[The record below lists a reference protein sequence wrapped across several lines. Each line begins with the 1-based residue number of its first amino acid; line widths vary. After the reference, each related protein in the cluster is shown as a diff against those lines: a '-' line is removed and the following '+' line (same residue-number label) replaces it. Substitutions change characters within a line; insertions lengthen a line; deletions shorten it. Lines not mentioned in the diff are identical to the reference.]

1 MSEGNPIDAIF
12 RDRLYDH
19 SMEPPMHLWGAVEAR
34 RAAQVKQEN
43 RRKLGFWL
51 LSAALLLCIGGAVLI
66 WFAKQPVDSVE
77 SVVPAPVQTDAPV
90 AHSQQS
96 PDNTTLH
103 KVDLKQVETA
113 SAANLSVKNSSSNKE
128 LLADQEIALAKNNV
142 VKPENNAS
150 GFQSRF
156 KSGHTTAPN
165 PISVPEQPGT
175 SLVSDK
181 TATSTSP
188 DQPTANQATT
198 SATNDLESPISTE
211 DIQHLTGFSS
221 IDSKTYTVV
230 YEPSLGLDGGRPLTL
245 PLPKGWRVYG
255 ELFGAV
261 DVPTRILEAREP
273 EFELYRQAREQSETV
288 QTGQRMSLRFS
299 MISMDGIAVRSGL
312 SYGIHR
318 ETFNYQ
324 QVKQNNSFQTIDIPV
339 ILGYERNNVGKFTLS
354 ANAGVYVNMAFN
366 QNGSFLSP
374 DLNKVLEFSSNKP
387 DAYPAF
393 RNHLGLSWYGS
404 VAASYPI
411 TPRLRLVIEPYV
423 LRNSGSFTANDY
435 AIDQRYQNWGIN
447 IGIRK
452 KINKYI
458 YFVKP

>member
-12 RDRLYDH
+12 RDRLHDH
-19 SMEPPMHLWGAVEAR
+19 SMESPMHLWGALEAR

-51 LSAALLLCIGGAVLI
+51 LSAVLLLCISGAVLI
-66 WFAKQPVDSVE
+66 WLTQKPTDSAGNTA
-77 SVVPAPVQTDAPV
+77 PAPTQSDEPV
-90 AHSQQS
+90 AQIQKS
-96 PDNTTLH
+96 PSNSGQLNA
-103 KVDLKQVETA
+103 DLKGVETS
-113 SAANLSVKNSSSNKE
+113 SAANLSLKNPGSKAE
-128 LLADQEIALAKNNV
+128 LLADQEIDLAKNKV
-142 VKPENNAS
+142 VGTGHKAS
-150 GFQSRF
+150 GSQPRS
-156 KSGHTTAPN
+156 KSGHTPAPN
-165 PISVPEQPGT
+165 SILALEQPAA

-181 TATSTSP
+181 TSASIHA
-188 DQPTANQATT
+188 DQSTANQVM
-198 SATNDLESPISTE
+198 SSETNDTESPVVVE
-211 DIQHLTGFSS
+211 NIQHLTDFSS
-221 IDSKTYTVV
+221 IDSKAYSVV

-245 PLPKGWRVYG
+245 QLPKGWRVYG

-261 DVPTRILEAREP
+261 DVPTRTLKAREP
-273 EFELYRQAREQSETV
+273 EFESYLQAREQSETV
-288 QTGQRMSLRFS
+288 QMGQRMALRFS
-299 MISMDGIAVRSGL
+299 MISIDGIAIRSGL
-312 SYGIHR
+312 SYSIHR

-324 QVKQNNSFQTIDIPV
+324 QVKQNNRFQTIDIPV

-366 QNGSFLSP
+366 QHGSFLSP

>member
-12 RDRLYDH
+12 RDRLHDH
-19 SMEPPMHLWGAVEAR
+19 SMESPMHLWGALEAR

-51 LSAALLLCIGGAVLI
+51 LSAALLLCISGAVLI
-66 WFAKQPVDSVE
+66 WLTQKPTDSTGNTT
-77 SVVPAPVQTDAPV
+77 PAPTQADAPV
-90 AHSQQS
+90 AQIQKSS
-96 PDNTTLH
+96 SNG
-103 KVDLKQVETA
+103 VERIADLKEVETSSTA
-113 SAANLSVKNSSSNKE
+113 KLSVKNPVSKEE
-128 LLADQEIALAKNNV
+128 LLADQEIALAKNKV
-142 VKPENNAS
+142 VGTGRNAS
-150 GFQSRF
+150 GSQPRS
-156 KSGHTTAPN
+156 KSGHTPAPN
-165 PISVPEQPGT
+165 SILALEQAAA

-181 TATSTSP
+181 TAASTYA
-188 DQPTANQATT
+188 DQSTANQVVSSETNEMISPDVTEAT
-198 SATNDLESPISTE
+198 E
-211 DIQHLTGFSS
+211 HLTDFSS
-221 IDSKTYTVV
+221 IDSKTYAIV

-261 DVPTRILEAREP
+261 DVPTRTLKAREP
-273 EFELYRQAREQSETV
+273 EFESYRQAREQSEMV
-288 QTGQRMSLRFS
+288 QTGQRMALRFS
-299 MISMDGIAVRSGL
+299 MISIDGIAIRSGL

-324 QVKQNNSFQTIDIPV
+324 QVKQNNRFQTIDIPV
-339 ILGYERNNVGKFTLS
+339 VLGYERNNVGKFTLS

-366 QNGSFLSP
+366 QHGSFLSP

>member
-19 SMEPPMHLWGAVEAR
+19 SMEPPMHLWGALEAR

-66 WFAKQPVDSVE
+66 WLTQKPTDSAGNTA
-77 SVVPAPVQTDAPV
+77 PAPTQADAPV
-90 AHSQQS
+90 AQIQKS
-96 PDNTTLH
+96 PSNRGQLNA
-103 KVDLKQVETA
+103 DLKEVETS
-113 SAANLSVKNSSSNKE
+113 SAANLSVKNPVSKAE
-128 LLADQEIALAKNNV
+128 LLADQKIALAKNNV
-142 VKPENNAS
+142 LKPENNAS
-150 GFQSRF
+150 GSQPRS
-156 KSGHTTAPN
+156 KSSHTPEN
-165 PISVPEQPGT
+165 ISISAQEQPAAL
-175 SLVSDK
+175 LVLDK
-181 TATSTSP
+181 TAAATYADQST
-188 DQPTANQATT
+188 TNQVMS
-198 SATNDLESPISTE
+198 SATNDTGSPVVTE
-211 DIQHLTGFSS
+211 AIEHLIDFSS
-221 IDSKTYTVV
+221 IDSKTYAVV

-261 DVPTRILEAREP
+261 DVPTRTLKAREP
-273 EFELYRQAREQSETV
+273 EFESYRQAREQSEMV
-288 QTGQRMSLRFS
+288 QTGQRMALRFS
-299 MISMDGIAVRSGL
+299 MISVDGIAVRSGL
-312 SYGIHR
+312 SYSIHR

-324 QVKQNNSFQTIDIPV
+324 QVKQNNRFQTIDIPV
-339 ILGYERNNVGKFTLS
+339 VLGYERNNVGKFTLS

-366 QNGSFLSP
+366 QHGSFLSP

>member
-12 RDRLYDH
+12 RDQLHDH
-19 SMEPPMHLWGAVEAR
+19 SMEPPMHLWGALEAR

-51 LSAALLLCIGGAVLI
+51 LSAALLLCISGAILI
-66 WFAKQPVDSVE
+66 WLTQKPTDSAGHTT
-77 SVVPAPVQTDAPV
+77 PAPTQSDAPV
-90 AHSQQS
+90 AQIHKS
-96 PDNTTLH
+96 PSNGVEH
-103 KVDLKQVETA
+103 NADLTEVETS
-113 SAANLSVKNSSSNKE
+113 SAANLSLKNPGSKAE
-128 LLADQEIALAKNNV
+128 LLADQKIALAKNKV
-142 VKPENNAS
+142 TKPENNAS
-150 GFQSRF
+150 GFQPRS
-156 KSGHTTAPN
+156 KSAQTFANNAVSTQ
-165 PISVPEQPGT
+165 EQPAA

-181 TATSTSP
+181 TAASTHA
-188 DQPTANQATT
+188 DQSTANQVMS
-198 SATNDLESPISTE
+198 SATNDTESPVVTE
-211 DIQHLTGFSS
+211 AAEHLTDFSS
-221 IDSKTYTVV
+221 IDSKAYAVV
-230 YEPSLGLDGGRPLTL
+230 YEPSLGLDGGRPLTS

-261 DVPTRILEAREP
+261 DVPTRTLDAREP
-273 EFELYRQAREQSETV
+273 EFESYRQAREQSETV
-288 QTGQRMSLRFS
+288 QTGQRMALRFS
-299 MISMDGIAVRSGL
+299 MISVDGIAVRSGL

-318 ETFNYQ
+318 ETFDYQ
-324 QVKQNNSFQTIDIPV
+324 QVKQKNRFQTIDIPV
-339 ILGYERNNVGKFTLS
+339 VLGYERNNVGKFTLS

-366 QNGSFLSP
+366 QHGSFLSP